1 MKQWI
6 SAWGYQAM
14 DYARFPMQAEN
25 KTLCVQFLNNVR
37 GSALR
42 ILFSNRHGDIP
53 LVLEH
58 VQLLR
63 MKGQTQWQDAVR
75 MDVLLDG
82 KARIEIPAKT
92 ELFSD
97 EVELPVIEGQY
108 LAVCMYI
115 KEEQQIYTGCSC
127 FPQEYN
133 RVFVQDGNCMDADFD
148 QVKNQV
154 MKTGL
159 LEIEPEHQ
167 CFFGAV
173 RMDIQTEE
181 EVKTITCFGDS
192 ITHRSLWTG
201 PLAIRLYE
209 RYPGQVTLI
218 NCGLSGNRIVN
229 DESPFSEFGPWFGK
243 AAVNRFERDVF
254 RENRVDLI
262 TVLLGINDI
271 FHPLV
276 GHAPQ
281 EEKATAQDLQNGLR
295 YLIDKAHKRDV
306 KVIGCTITAWK
317 NCMGLFA
324 EAPEKVRTDVNDW
337 IRNSGY
343 YDYVLDYDQ
352 MIADPS
358 DPERMLPPYDSGDN
372 VHPGPGGGLKI
383 AESIDLCQIGKM
395 LGLEGEDQ

>member
-14 DYARFPMQAEN
+14 DYSRFPMKAEN
-25 KTLCVQFLNNVR
+25 ETLCVQFLNNVK

-42 ILFSNRHGDIP
+42 ILFSNRHGEVP
-53 LVLEH
+53 LKMERVQVL
-58 VQLLR
+58 Q
-63 MKGQTQWQDAVR
+63 MGQAEQWQNAERKDI
-75 MDVLLDG
+75 LLDG
-82 KARIEIPAKT
+82 KAEIEIPPKA

-97 EVELPVIEGQY
+97 EVELATAPGQY

-127 FPQEYN
+127 FPQEYTK
-133 RVFVQDGNCMDADFD
+133 VFSMAGNCLNAEEDLSE
-148 QVKNQV
+148 KRCIR
-154 MKTGL
+154 TGL

-173 RMDIQTEE
+173 RVDIQTEDP
-181 EVKTITCFGDS
+181 VKTIACFGDS

-201 PLAIRLYE
+201 PLAIRMYE
-209 RYPGQVTLI
+209 RYPGQVTLV
-218 NCGLSGNRIVN
+218 NYGLSGNRIVH

-243 AAVNRFERDVF
+243 AAVDRFERDVYQA
-254 RENRVDLI
+254 NRVDLI

-276 GHAPQ
+276 GHAP
-281 EEKATAQDLQNGLR
+281 ESETVTAKDLQKGLQF
-295 YLIDKAHKRDV
+295 LIDTARKYDTKI
-306 KVIGCTITAWK
+306 IGCTITAWK
-317 NCMGLFA
+317 NCMNLFA
-324 EAPEKVRTDVNDW
+324 EKPEKVRTAVNEW
-337 IRNSGY
+337 IRTSGS
-343 YDYVLDYDQ
+343 YDYVLDYDR
-352 MIADPS
+352 MIADPE

-383 AESIDLCQIGKM
+383 AESIDLWQIGKM